1 MSKQLYKMVRTYL
14 ACIQSTALGSRY
26 IIDVQ
31 LQNNN
36 LDATRNFM
44 S

>member
-1 MSKQLYKMVRTYL
+1 MSKKLVEMALSYL

-31 LQNNN
+31 LQDKN
-36 LDATRNFM
+36 RSM
-44 S
+44 SAK